1 MIETPEDIST
11 IPTEPLILEGEVEE
25 IEQDVPGTAL
35 ILLPPVPEEETI
47 WIETEDIPV
56 LQPRKRLMLVGT
68 GIMSMLLLLS
78 LCVFV
83 IVPWFF
89 PTADITI
96 TPQVLHLSASFVPQG
111 LQKRSASATQSEIVQ
126 TTGTGHTD
134 ATRASGIITFLN
146 TDTVQKIIGAGT
158 LLIGKDG
165 IQVATD
171 SDLFVPVGYPV
182 GEARVRAHAVQ
193 AGQTGNI
200 SALDISGACCQINV
214 SARNFSG
221 FTGGQDARTFQT
233 VAQKDIDGARQIL
246 SLRAAQMAQSN
257 LKTGPSEEGTAPT
270 CISQSTAST
279 KVENETDHFTENVK
293 STCTEYI
300 GDLTML
306 QNQAEEALQKE
317 ITAPFHLEESTLH
330 FSLLSAREERA
341 NVLTVATWTQ
351 EELANYAKK
360 IAGMHENNGLTFLS
374 HEPGIVGVSY
384 SINGRNTGVF
394 PSDPARIHFHMMT
407 VLLPIY

>member
-11 IPTEPLILEGEVEE
+11 VPTEPLILEGEVEE

-35 ILLPPVPEEETI
+35 IVLPPVPEEETI
-47 WIETEDIPV
+47 WVETEDIPV
-56 LQPRKRLMLVGT
+56 VRPQRTLLFVSA

-89 PTADITI
+89 PTADIMI
-96 TPQVLHLSASFVPQG
+96 TPQVEHLSASFVPSG
-111 LQKRSASATQSEIVQ
+111 LKMRSASATQSETVQ
-126 TTGTGHTD
+126 TTGIGHAD

-165 IQVATD
+165 VQVVTD
-171 SDLFVPVGYPV
+171 SDLFIPVGYPV
-182 GEARVRAHAVQ
+182 GEAHVRAHAIQ
-193 AGQTGNI
+193 AGQIGNI

-233 VAQKDIDGARQIL
+233 VAQKDIDGAHQIL
-246 SLRAAQMAQSN
+246 ARRATQMAQSN
-257 LKTGPSEEGTAPT
+257 LKTGPSEEETAPT
-270 CISQSTAST
+270 CVSQSTTSA
-279 KVENETDHFTENVK
+279 KVGDEAKHFTESVK
-293 STCTEYI
+293 SICTEYI
-300 GDLTML
+300 GDLTTL
-306 QNQAEEALQKE
+306 QKQAEDALKKE

-330 FSLLSAREERA
+330 FSLLSAQEGQA
-341 NVLTVATWTQ
+341 TVLAVASWTQ
-351 EELANYAKK
+351 EELASYARK
-360 IAGMHENNGLTFLS
+360 ITGMNENDGLAFLS
-374 HEPGIVGVSY
+374 HEPGIMSVSY
-384 SINGRNTGVF
+384 SVNGRDTGVF
-394 PSDPARIHFHMMT
+394 PGDAARIHFHMMT